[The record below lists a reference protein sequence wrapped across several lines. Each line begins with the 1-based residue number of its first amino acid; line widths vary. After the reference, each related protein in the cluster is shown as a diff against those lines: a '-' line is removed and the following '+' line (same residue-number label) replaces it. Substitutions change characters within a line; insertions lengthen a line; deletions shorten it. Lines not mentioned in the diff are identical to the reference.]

1 MAQAEQPVFTA
12 IVADSSYANLP
23 QLLMRSP
30 SMARLNPAFASTVLW
45 EARWWMGRALSKISP
60 VTDAAKLGNCPIL
73 VIQNRGDKITPPAD
87 GKAILYASNVNSEI
101 WIAPSDGHGDAIYEV
116 PAEYAEHVVK
126 FLNASF
132 GIVEA
137 PASAPKGR

>member
-1 MAQAEQPVFTA
+1 MRRVTSIDGRVLSPEQA
-12 IVADSSYANLP
+12 
-23 QLLMRSP
+23 
-30 SMARLNPAFASTVLW
+30 TV
-45 EARWWMGRALSKISP
+45 S
-60 VTDAAKLGNCPIL
+60 VYD
-73 VIQNRGDKITPPAD
+73 RGF
-87 GKAILYASNVNSEI
+87 LY
-101 WIAPSDGHGDAIYEV
+101 GDAIYEV